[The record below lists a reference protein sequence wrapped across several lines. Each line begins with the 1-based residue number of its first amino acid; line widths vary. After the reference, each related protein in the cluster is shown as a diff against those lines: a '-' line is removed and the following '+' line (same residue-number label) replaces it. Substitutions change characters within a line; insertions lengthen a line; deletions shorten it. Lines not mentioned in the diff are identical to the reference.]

1 MDNHHCSPFTRRLV
15 QDNQSSDLAAGKY
28 EAEKIHLLRDAV
40 VPVGAFEPFGV
51 GRESDD
57 HGGSTGVF

>member
-28 EAEKIHLLRDAV
+28 EAEKIHLLCDAV

-51 GRESDD
+51 G
-57 HGGSTGVF
+57 